1 MNTAIKILF
10 AEEHLSAS
18 AIGKYLRCPR
28 SYRYRYIDHRIPETR
43 ASSLLFGSAI
53 HHSLAFY
60 YSALR
65 RIDPEPDIAELCDVF
80 RGAWAENLDDGPPV
94 LFGDDESADKLTDLG
109 AKMLGAFIEKAPLYP
124 EVVEVE
130 MPFSVELAD
139 PDTGE
144 VLPRLVGVLDAVVRE
159 RDGDGGYAIL
169 EHKTAAKRWT
179 EDKLAF
185 DNQITAY
192 SLAAPQLGFG
202 DDAAVVVQVFLKT
215 KNPDLVLYRPHRS
228 DADRRDLVDIVRGIT
243 RAVRAEAFHP
253 IRDWH
258 CRGCE
263 YASAC
268 VAG

>member
-28 SYRYRYIDHRIPETR
+28 SYSYRYVDHRIPETR
-43 ASSLLFGSAI
+43 ASSLVFGSAI
-53 HHSLAFY
+53 HTALAFY

-65 RIDPEPDIAELCDVF
+65 RIDPEPGLAELCDVF
-80 RGAWAENLDDGPPV
+80 RGAWAEGLDDGIPV
-94 LFGDDESADKLTDLG
+94 LFGDNEDADKLTDLG
-109 AKMLGAFIEKAPLYP
+109 VRMLGAFIEKAPLYP
-124 EVVEVE
+124 EVIEVE

-139 PDTGE
+139 PETGE

-159 RDGDGGYAIL
+159 REGGYAIL

-185 DNQITAY
+185 DNQLTAY
-192 SLAAPQLGFG
+192 SLAAPQLGL
-202 DDAAVVVQVFLKT
+202 DNATVVVQVLLKT

>member
-18 AIGKYLRCPR
+18 GIGKYLRCPR
-28 SYRYRYIDHRIPETR
+28 SYFFRYIERRIPETR
-43 ASSLLFGSAI
+43 ASSLVFGGAI
-53 HHSLAFY
+53 HHVLAY
-60 YSALR
+60 AYQKQRLL
-65 RIDPEPDIAELCDVF
+65 EPAPDLDELSDVF
-80 RGAWAENLDDGPPV
+80 RGAWAEGLDDGIPV
-94 LFGDDESADKLTDLG
+94 LFGDDESADKLTDMG
-109 AKMLGAFIEKAPLYP
+109 VRMLGAFIEKAPLYP
-124 EVVEVE
+124 QIVEVE

-139 PDTGE
+139 PETGE
-144 VLPRLVGVLDAVVRE
+144 VLPRLVGVFDAVVRE
-159 RDGDGGYAIL
+159 ADGGYAIL
-169 EHKTAAKRWT
+169 EHKTAAKRYT

-185 DNQITAY
+185 ENQFTIY
-192 SLAAPQLGFG
+192 SLAAPQLGLG
-202 DDAAVVVQVFLKT
+202 NAQVIVQVLLKT
-215 KNPDLVLYRPHRS
+215 KNPDLVIYRPHRS

>member
-1 MNTAIKILF
+1 MSTSNVIKLLF

-28 SYRYRYIDHRIPETR
+28 SHYFRYVERRTPESR
-43 ASSLLFGSAI
+43 ASALVFGSAV
-53 HHSLAFY
+53 HTALGYF
-60 YSALR
+60 YSAHR
-65 RIDPEPDIAELCDVF
+65 NHRAEPGIEELTDIF
-80 RGAWAENLDDGPPV
+80 RGAWAEGLDDGPPV
-94 LFGDDESADKLTDLG
+94 LFGDDEDADKLTDMG
-109 AKMLGAFIEKAPLYP
+109 VAMLGIFLKKAPFYRD
-124 EVVEVE
+124 VIEVE
-130 MPFSVELAD
+130 LPFSIELAD

-159 RDGDGGYAIL
+159 KDGGYAIL

-179 EDKLAF
+179 DDKLAF
-185 DNQITAY
+185 DLQLTAY

-202 DDAAVVVQVFLKT
+202 DDAAVVVQVLLKT
-215 KNPDLVLYRPHRS
+215 KTPDLVLYRPHRS
-228 DADRRDLVDIVRGIT
+228 DADRRDLVHIVRGIT

>member
-1 MNTAIKILF
+1 MSSSNVIKLLF

-28 SYRYRYIDHRIPETR
+28 SYRYRYVEHRIPETR
-43 ASSLLFGSAI
+43 ASALVFGGAI
-53 HHSLAFY
+53 HTALAHF
-60 YSALR
+60 YSAHR
-65 RIDPEPDIAELCDVF
+65 NVQKEPDLAELCDVF

-94 LFGDDESADKLTDLG
+94 LFGEDESADKLTDMG
-109 AKMLGAFIEKAPLYP
+109 VAMLGTFLKKAPFYR

-139 PDTGE
+139 PETGE
-144 VLPRLVGVLDAVVRE
+144 VLPRLVGVFDAVVRE
-159 RDGDGGYAIL
+159 QDGGFAVL
-169 EHKTAAKRWT
+169 EHKTSAKRWT
-179 EDKLAF
+179 EWKLAF
-185 DNQITAY
+185 DNQLTVY

-202 DDAAVVVQVFLKT
+202 DDATVVVQVLLKQKT
-215 KNPDLVLYRPHRS
+215 PDLVLYRPTRT
-228 DADRRDLVDIVRGIT
+228 DADHRDLVDIVRGIS

-253 IRDWH
+253 
-258 CRGCE
+258 CREWWCRSCE

>member
-1 MNTAIKILF
+1 MNTAIKVLF

-28 SYRYRYIDHRIPETR
+28 SYRYRYVDHRIPETR

-53 HHSLAFY
+53 HHVLAY
-60 YSALR
+60 AYQKQRLLEPA
-65 RIDPEPDIAELCDVF
+65 PDIAELCDVF
-80 RGAWAENLDDGPPV
+80 RGAWAEGLDDGPPV
-94 LFGDDESADKLTDLG
+94 LFGDDEDADKLTNLG
-109 AKMLGAFIEKAPLYP
+109 VKMLWAFIEKAPLYP

-139 PDTGE
+139 PETGE

-159 RDGDGGYAIL
+159 QGGGYAIL

-185 DNQITAY
+185 DNQLTAY
-192 SLAAPQLGFG
+192 SLAAPQLGLG
-202 DDAAVVVQVFLKT
+202 DAQVVVQVLLKT
-215 KNPDLVLYRPHRS
+215 KTPDLVLYRPHRS
-228 DADRRDLVDIVRGIT
+228 DADRRDLVDILRGIT
-243 RAVRAEAFHP
+243 RAVHAEAFHP

>member
-1 MNTAIKILF
+1 MNTATAIKILF
-10 AEEHLSAS
+10 AEEHFSAS

-28 SYRYRYIDHRIPETR
+28 AYRYRYVDHRIGESR
-43 ASSLLFGSAI
+43 SSSLVYGSAI
-53 HHSLAFY
+53 HTALAAYFT
-60 YSALR
+60 ALR
-65 RIDPEPDIAELCDVF
+65 NIDPEPSLEELCDVF

-94 LFGDDESADKLTDLG
+94 LFGDDEDADKLTDLG
-109 AKMLGAFIEKAPLYP
+109 MRMLEVFLKKAPLYRD
-124 EVVEVE
+124 VVEIE
-130 MPFSVELAD
+130 MPFSVELSD
-139 PDTGE
+139 PETGE
-144 VLPRLVGVLDAVVRE
+144 VLPRLVGVFDAVVRE
-159 RDGDGGYAIL
+159 REGRYAIL

-185 DNQITAY
+185 DHQITAY
-192 SLAAPQLGFG
+192 SYAADQLGLQN
-202 DDAAVVVQVFLKT
+202 AQVVVHVLLKT

-228 DADRRDLVDIVRGIT
+228 DADRRDLIDIVRGIT
-243 RAVRAEAFHP
+243 KAVRAEVFHP